1 MDPGGRMVG
10 QDHGLEIATGAEAK
24 LRARDQEAGYSE
36 LIKPE
41 TTKVWPVGQKV
52 SRAVYAGQNVSKTE
66 HPEQKVSRAEPT
78 TTRVRQM
85 GPETPKADQQQT
97 RARQTS

>member
-1 MDPGGRMVG
+1 MGGGAEVDPGGRMVG
-10 QDHGLEIATGAEAK
+10 KDHGLEI
-24 LRARDQEAGYSE
+24 ARDQEAGYSE

-41 TTKVWPVGQKV
+41 TVGQKV